1 MQWTIKRD
9 RIDVAAI
16 ARFLRE
22 VDDNVQVVMTN
33 EEQKEAGTEALPSLF
48 FLLLLLSRS
57 LSLSL
62 SFFFHKK
69 NHFINIRVWMCISA
83 HSYVQWKIFA
93 NHNCFF
99 FYQHARMC
107 SFVLFLL
114 DDERRRRRRRSEW
127 LDEIDIYIK
136 IINNKVLCE
145 TILRFFFL
153 FNIYLINCLLIENL
167 IWSHSNRID
176 RSSIEF
182 SARYRKWLSRFFLL
196 LLP

>member
-69 NHFINIRVWMCISA
+69 NHFINIRV
-83 HSYVQWKIFA
+83 
-93 NHNCFF
+93 
-99 FYQHARMC
+99 
-107 SFVLFLL
+107 
-114 DDERRRRRRRSEW
+114 
-127 LDEIDIYIK
+127 
-136 IINNKVLCE
+136 
-145 TILRFFFL
+145 
-153 FNIYLINCLLIENL
+153 
-167 IWSHSNRID
+167 
-176 RSSIEF
+176 
-182 SARYRKWLSRFFLL
+182 
-196 LLP
+196 